1 MDVAQAT
8 GPGGTDMLL
17 GLGATKNS
25 DGAHMDGDLQA
36 DTSNHGG
43 LAHGIVMA
51 LATLV
56 VAPIDVLTAGALR
69 RWPVLH
75 IITSTA
81 MMAFI
86 LAGMGLGIQMSRLYI
101 AVSSPGNTMTWRGGV
116 AEVGWVLTSTL
127 HRPNSTGQHTRS

>member
-1 MDVAQAT
+1 MDIAQAT
-8 GPGGTDMLL
+8 GPGGTDLLL
-17 GLGATKNS
+17 GLDATTKS
-25 DGAHMDGDLQA
+25 DGAQLVGGLVA

-56 VAPIDVLTAGALR
+56 VAPIDVLTAGALS

-75 IITSTA
+75 IITSTV
-81 MMAFI
+81 MTAFL

-101 AVSSPGNTMTWRGGV
+101 AVSVPGAR
-116 AEVGWVLTSTL
+116 
-127 HRPNSTGQHTRS
+127 